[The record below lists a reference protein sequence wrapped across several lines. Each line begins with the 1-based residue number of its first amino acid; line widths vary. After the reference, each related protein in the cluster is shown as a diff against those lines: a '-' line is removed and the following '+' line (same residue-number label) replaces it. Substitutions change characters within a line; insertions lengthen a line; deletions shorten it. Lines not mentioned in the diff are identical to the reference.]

1 MEKKLEK
8 DGDKLAQSN
17 FVEKK
22 KKPEP
27 KPEPQD
33 DIDFLS

>member
-27 KPEPQD
+27 KAEPQD

>member
-1 MEKKLEK
+1 MEKKLDK
-8 DGDKLAQSN
+8 DGDKLAKSN
-17 FVEKK
+17 FEPKK
-22 KKPEP
+22 APEP